1 MIYIRY
7 TISKI
12 SFSYIMYISIILC
25 RNYLQIVRSN
35 YVYFGQ
41 INESVCLSVLYR
53 TSISI
58 IIFMLY
64 AFKLQTE
71 TNLLDGSVALHLCLH
86 AASLSNRLGFPSHPP
101 YVNCLHRL
109 VDLSKYQ
116 RINCLSQ
123 LPLSRGMLHRS
134 ERKYSFI

>member
-41 INESVCLSVLYR
+41 INESVCMYVCMSVCNLR
-53 TSISI
+53 EMSISVYGVEL
-58 IIFMLY
+58 FQKLY
-64 AFKLQTE
+64 DVIKLCDKLE
-71 TNLLDGSVALHLCLH
+71 ISKRHIKDIALCKYTREQKFGILKLISFFLNKLKDKSKYLCLVKCGV
-86 AASLSNRLGFPSHPP
+86 LGYKNRQ
-101 YVNCLHRL
+101 
-109 VDLSKYQ
+109 K
-116 RINCLSQ
+116 
-123 LPLSRGMLHRS
+123 
-134 ERKYSFI
+134 

>member
-41 INESVCLSVLYR
+41 INESVCLSVCL
-53 TSISI
+53 ISNYLI
-58 IIFMLY
+58 LE
-64 AFKLQTE
+64 LNT
-71 TNLLDGSVALHLCLH
+71 
-86 AASLSNRLGFPSHPP
+86 LSTLG
-101 YVNCLHRL
+101 
-109 VDLSKYQ
+109 
-116 RINCLSQ
+116 
-123 LPLSRGMLHRS
+123 
-134 ERKYSFI
+134 

>member
-41 INESVCLSVLYR
+41 INESVCLSVCLTCFLFLINALENQWLFVTFLY
-53 TSISI
+53 
-58 IIFMLY
+58 
-64 AFKLQTE
+64 
-71 TNLLDGSVALHLCLH
+71 SV
-86 AASLSNRLGFPSHPP
+86 
-101 YVNCLHRL
+101 
-109 VDLSKYQ
+109 
-116 RINCLSQ
+116 
-123 LPLSRGMLHRS
+123 
-134 ERKYSFI
+134 

>member
-41 INESVCLSVLYR
+41 INESVCLSVC
-53 TSISI
+53 
-58 IIFMLY
+58 
-64 AFKLQTE
+64 
-71 TNLLDGSVALHLCLH
+71 LCNDPKNTVLKVE
-86 AASLSNRLGFPSHPP
+86 SL
-101 YVNCLHRL
+101 
-109 VDLSKYQ
+109 K
-116 RINCLSQ
+116 
-123 LPLSRGMLHRS
+123 
-134 ERKYSFI
+134 

>member
-41 INESVCLSVLYR
+41 INESVCLSVCLY
-53 TSISI
+53 
-58 IIFMLY
+58 IF
-64 AFKLQTE
+64 
-71 TNLLDGSVALHLCLH
+71 VH
-86 AASLSNRLGFPSHPP
+86 
-101 YVNCLHRL
+101 V
-109 VDLSKYQ
+109 
-116 RINCLSQ
+116 
-123 LPLSRGMLHRS
+123 
-134 ERKYSFI
+134 FIYTLEDKN